1 MLVRPSLRRLTNS
14 SFVILVL
21 SSGTTDVEVET
32 ETDGDAGTDVTALSE
47 MGCEEALTEA
57 EPATDVLF

>member
-1 MLVRPSLRRLTNS
+1 
-14 SFVILVL
+14 VILVL